1 MPIGENEESFF
12 SPEIFDFKRISKQKR
27 VEYARAARKTLS
39 LAWGVVEM
47 EEMKKKTLKIGR
59 LKISVGDILG
69 CWYKLILQKYI
80 VMSPIPQH
88 VGRYVTVLTDILN
101 HAID

>member
-12 SPEIFDFKRISKQKR
+12 SPEIFDFKRKSKQKR
-27 VEYARAARKTLS
+27 VGYARAARKTLS

-47 EEMKKKTLKIGR
+47 EEMKKKTFKMGR

-69 CWYKLILQKYI
+69 CWYKLILQQYI
-80 VMSPIPQH
+80 IMVEADTATCRPICN
-88 VGRYVTVLTDILN
+88 G
-101 HAID
+101 ID